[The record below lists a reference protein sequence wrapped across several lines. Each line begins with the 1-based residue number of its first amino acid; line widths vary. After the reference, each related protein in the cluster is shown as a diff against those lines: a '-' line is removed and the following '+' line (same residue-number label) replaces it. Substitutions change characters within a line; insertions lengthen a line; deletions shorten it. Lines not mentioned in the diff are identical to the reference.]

1 MVTISLEKNI
11 NHIDVL
17 YQYDILCQNRGLRRM
32 NPQKIKEIRQ
42 SLGLSQAKAG
52 ELLGGGPSAFA
63 KYEKGSIKPCA
74 ALVKILRL
82 LEKKPERLPEITGQE
97 VGVRKPATTPFDV
110 TGEDVSRLKPP
121 EFSALIEKLLSAEAL
136 QWNLP
141 LDGIHVASQITV
153 TDGGEDARME
163 WQGGPERTSFLPN
176 RFCQFQLKTGAIFPK
191 EAGEEVL
198 TRENKL
204 KPMVR
209 EALERGASYIML
221 CSKPYTRT
229 LIDNRSDSIRKSLET
244 HGLKDPSV
252 QFRDSGQI
260 ASWVNYHPSVAVWL
274 LRKTRPG
281 LIDSS
286 FGDWKHWSGRPEHC
300 DSPWIDDP
308 RLPGFRKKLRAIV
321 ETPKGVA
328 RVIGPCGAGKS
339 RLTLEAFAPTE
350 RERTS
355 GVKLNEL
362 LLYTVESEISPHKI
376 KEYAWNI
383 VNSGKRAVLVVDGCS
398 EETRIDITNIAKHSD
413 SGLSLV
419 TISSEIPRDAEE
431 SENTLFVEGAGYF
444 LVEEVVKS
452 VDPKILEW
460 DRRRIVEFSGESIT
474 CAKIIAGSW
483 DRKGLNASEDSQ
495 LLVLK
500 FLGHD
505 NQEEFTGALK
515 VARLISAFDMVGVEA
530 PHENELKQVAGLG
543 DSVSTQ
549 SFRRVVSDLSSRR
562 VLQKSGGFVT
572 LQPKRIAIDLA
583 EEQWEEWSRE
593 QWRGVLVGSFDRG
606 LRIRAARQLALL
618 NRSPIAGRVV
628 HHICSDREF
637 WSPLENLARN
647 SAILPLLAEVD
658 PRCVVNLL
666 EYVLKPKNRPQA
678 QNITGHIRRD
688 LVNTLS
694 KIAFSDNTFEEAAG
708 LLFKLACHENE
719 NIINNAT
726 GQFASLF
733 PVRLAATEAGPEK
746 RLQVI
751 KNLVPECS
759 ANPDACFSVLV
770 KALLGGAK
778 TSAFHRDVGP
788 EIHGSRPSLRSW
800 EAETTDEEWK
810 YIKECA
816 ARLAKLAK
824 EPDSAGEQAR
834 AGLGRYLLNYV
845 LDGLIEDVE
854 KWTYEVKKKHSC
866 WPEALNSFGILLQH
880 KKEKLSPVVIEKV
893 KTLVFALGPKSL
905 DDRIQFFLMKMPY
918 VYLEDETTALDSY
931 DQRCQ
936 ELKKLVGELLEHED
950 RLKGLI
956 LELCASQHSMA
967 QLFGHY
973 LAEQAQDPSCWE
985 KQIMEAFVSVPFNE
999 RSLDILTGYMS
1010 GIKERNPERFRE
1022 FKQQALKS
1030 PVLAP
1035 VLPGLARSTGISS
1048 EDVGMM
1054 IEALEAGLITHEEMI
1069 EWKYGEALPELRP
1082 AEVAPLFDLMLKK
1095 EDPLL
1100 FAVAV
1105 ELMFSYSYG
1114 QEELLE
1120 HLRPQLLL
1128 VAGYPSAK
1136 KEDAYDRSCAYKY
1149 KVLIDWIMSKG
1160 SKDADARKV
1169 AITIVRQLADEDL
1182 TYDGKKMIAQILS
1195 GLLLNFAEIAWPL
1208 IGQAIKENDSKR
1220 WRLARILRNEPFA
1233 GGKPS
1238 PILSVPEDTLFGWC
1252 YANPETGPAFLAT
1265 AFPVLAE
1272 RSEETGSEQFHPTI
1286 KRLLDEFGE
1295 QDEVLDGLESSIH
1308 TFTWLGSSM
1317 EYFARYREP
1326 LLSIENHDKKTVR
1339 RWAKKMLDGIKI
1351 EA

>member
-1 MVTISLEKNI
+1 MVTISFEKNI
-11 NHIDVL
+11 NHLDIL
-17 YQYDILCQNRGLRRM
+17 YQDGIIHQNRGLKRM

-42 SLGLSQAKAG
+42 SLGLSQAEAG
-52 ELLGGGPSAFA
+52 RLLGGGPSAFA
-63 KYEKGSIKPCA
+63 KYERGSVKPVA

-82 LEKKPERLPEITGQE
+82 LEKKPERLPEIAGQE
-97 VGVRKPATTPFDV
+97 VGVKKPVATPFDV
-110 TGEDVSRLKPP
+110 TGEDVSRLKPF
-121 EFSALIEKLLSAEAL
+121 EFSALVEKLLSAEAQ

-153 TDGGEDARME
+153 TDGGEDARIE

-176 RFCQFQLKTGAIFPK
+176 RFCQFQLKTGTIEPK
-191 EAGEEVL
+191 EAGKEVL

-229 LIDNRSDSIRKSLET
+229 LIGNRSDSIRKSLET
-244 HGLKDPSV
+244 HGLKNPSV
-252 QFRDSGQI
+252 QFRDSDQI
-260 ASWVNYHPSVAVWL
+260 ASWVNYHPSVAIWL
-274 LRKTRPG
+274 LRKTQPG

-308 RLPGFRKKLRAIV
+308 RLPGFREKLRAIV

-328 RVIGPCGAGKS
+328 RVIGPYGAGKS

-350 RERTS
+350 REKTS
-355 GVKLNEL
+355 GVKLSEL
-362 LLYTVESEISPHKI
+362 LLYTVESETGSHKI

-398 EETRIDITNIAKHSD
+398 EETRIDLTSVAKHAD

-419 TISSEIPRDAEE
+419 TISSEIPPDAEE
-431 SENTLFVEGAGYF
+431 SENTFFVKGAGYS
-444 LVEEVVKS
+444 LVEEIVKS

-483 DRKGLNASEDSQ
+483 GRKGLTASEDNQ
-495 LLVLK
+495 PLVRKL
-500 FLGHD
+500 LGHD
-505 NQEEFTGALK
+505 NQEEFASALK
-515 VARLISAFDMVGVEA
+515 VARLISAFDIVGVEA
-530 PHENELKQVAGLG
+530 PYEDELKQVAGLG

-549 SFRRVVSDLSSRR
+549 SFRRVVSDLSRRR
-562 VLQKSGGFVT
+562 VLRKSGGFVT

-583 EEQWEEWSRE
+583 EEQWEEWNRE
-593 QWRGVLVGSFDRG
+593 QWREILVGSLDRG
-606 LRIRAARQLALL
+606 LRIRAIRQLAFL
-618 NRSPIAGRVV
+618 NRSPIAGQVV
-628 HHICSDREF
+628 RHICGDREF
-637 WSPLENLARN
+637 WSSPENLAAN
-647 SAILPLLAEVD
+647 SAILPLLAEID
-658 PRCVVNLL
+658 PSCVVNLL
-666 EYVLKPKNRPQA
+666 EYVLKPGNQTQA
-678 QNITGHIRRD
+678 QNITGHVRRD

-726 GQFASLF
+726 GQFISLF

-746 RLQVI
+746 RFQVI
-751 KNLVPECS
+751 EDLVHECS
-759 ANPDACFSVLV
+759 ANPDPCLSVLV
-770 KALLGGAK
+770 KALLEGAK
-778 TSAFHRDVGP
+778 TSSFHRDVGP

-800 EAETTDEEWK
+800 AAETTGEEWK

-824 EPDSAGEQAR
+824 EPDSAGKQAR

-854 KWTYEVKKKHSC
+854 KWTYEVKEKHSC
-866 WPEALNSFGILLQH
+866 WPEALNSFGILLQD
-880 KKEKLSPVVIEKV
+880 KKQKLSPVVKQKV
-893 KTLVFALGPKSL
+893 KTLVSTLGPESL

-918 VYLEDETTALDSY
+918 VYLEDETTAVDSY
-931 DQRCQ
+931 DQRCR
-936 ELKKLVGELLEHED
+936 ELENLVGELLEHED
-950 RLKGLI
+950 RLERLI
-956 LELCASQHSMA
+956 LELCGSQHSMA
-967 QLFGHY
+967 QLFGQY
-973 LAEQAQDPSCWE
+973 LAEQAQDLLRWE
-985 KQIMEAFVSVPFNE
+985 KQVMEAFESVPVNE
-999 RSLDILTGYMS
+999 RNLDLLTGYMS
-1010 GIKERNPERFRE
+1010 GIKKRNPERFRK

-1035 VLPGLARSTGISS
+1035 VMPGLTRSTGISS
-1048 EDVGMM
+1048 EDVDMV
-1054 IEALEAGLITHEEMI
+1054 IEALESGLITHEEMI
-1069 EWKYGEALPELRP
+1069 KWKYGEALSRLLPT
-1082 AEVAPLFDLMLKK
+1082 EVVPLFDLMLKK

-1100 FAVAV
+1100 FAVAID
-1105 ELMFSYSYG
+1105 LMFSYSYG
-1114 QEELLE
+1114 REELLE

-1128 VAGYPSAK
+1128 VAGYPSVK
-1136 KEDAYDRSCAYKY
+1136 KEEAYDRSRAYKY
-1149 KVLIDWIMSKG
+1149 KVLIDWIISKG
-1160 SKDADARKV
+1160 NKDSDARDV

-1182 TYDGKKMIAQILS
+1182 TYDGKEMVTRVLS
-1195 GLLLNFAEIAWPL
+1195 DLLLNFAEIAWPL
-1208 IGQAIKENDSKR
+1208 IGEAIKENESKR
-1220 WRLARILRNEPFA
+1220 WKLARILRDKSFA
-1233 GGKPS
+1233 EDKSS

-1272 RSEETGSEQFHPTI
+1272 RSKETGPEQFHPTI

-1295 QDEVLDGLESSIH
+1295 QDEVLDGLKSSIH

-1339 RWAKKMLDGIKI
+1339 RWAKKMLDGINI